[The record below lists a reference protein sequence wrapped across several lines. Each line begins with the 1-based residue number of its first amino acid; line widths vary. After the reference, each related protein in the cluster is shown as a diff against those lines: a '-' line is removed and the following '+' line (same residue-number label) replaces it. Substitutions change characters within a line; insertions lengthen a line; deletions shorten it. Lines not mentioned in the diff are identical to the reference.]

1 MMSGSEL
8 TFGVAEFIAYLN
20 QTLEVAYPFVSVEGE
35 LSNFR
40 VSKNRWVYFDLK
52 DEAES
57 AALKCFAVI
66 YALPGPLED
75 GMRVRVSGSP
85 RLHPMYN
92 FSFQVQQI
100 VPVGDGS
107 LKKAADLLRAK
118 LEAEGLF
125 EESRK
130 RSLPSFPRR
139 IALIT
144 AGQSAAYADFIKI
157 AGARWGN
164 LTVEHYD
171 VLVQGDE
178 SPRQVVAALQAVN
191 GSAEPVEAVVLIR
204 GGGSAEDLAA
214 FSDERVVRAVAAS
227 RVPTLVAI
235 GHEIDLSLAEL
246 AADVRASTPSNA
258 AELLLPDR
266 GDERRHVTTIS
277 RQLDENLNTYI
288 AQKRQDVMSLSKRL
302 DERLNTVL
310 DSAKERIYRT
320 GQLLDVLDPHRPLT
334 LGYALVHATDGL
346 VVRSVSAVSPGDEIA
361 IELADGTIGATTTGV
376 KHKGGTS

>member
-1 MMSGSEL
+1 MMNGGEL

-20 QTLEVAYPFVSVEGE
+20 QTLETAYPFVSVEGE

-40 VSKNRWVYFDLK
+40 ISKNRWVYFDLK
-52 DEAES
+52 DEAEP
-57 AALKCFAVI
+57 AMLKCFAVI

-75 GMRVRVSGSP
+75 GMRVRISGSP
-85 RLHPMYN
+85 RLHPLYN

-100 VPVGDGS
+100 APVGEGS

-125 EESRK
+125 EQSRK
-130 RSLPSFPRR
+130 RLLPTFPTR

-164 LTVEHYD
+164 LKVEHYD
-171 VLVQGDE
+171 VLVQGEE
-178 SPRQVVAALQAVN
+178 SPRQVVAALEAVS
-191 GSAEPVEAVVLIR
+191 GSADPVEAVVLIR

-214 FSDERVVRAVAAS
+214 FNDERVVRAVAAS

-235 GHEIDLSLAEL
+235 GHEVDVSLAEL

-266 GDERRHVTTIS
+266 GAERRHLTSIS
-277 RQLDENLNTYI
+277 QSLDEYLSTYI
-288 AQKRQDVMSLSKRL
+288 AQKLQDVITLADRL
-302 DERLNTVL
+302 DESLSTIFDR
-310 DSAKERIYRT
+310 AKEQINRSR
-320 GQLLDVLDPHRPLT
+320 QLLEVLDPHRPLEI
-334 LGYALVHATDGL
+334 GYALIHGSRGSI
-346 VVRSVSAVSPGDEIA
+346 VRSTSAISTGDNLT
-361 IELADGTIGATTTGV
+361 IELADGAIDTLVKDV
-376 KHKGGTS
+376 KHKGGTL

>member
-1 MMSGSEL
+1 MTRGAEL
-8 TFGVAEFIAYLN
+8 VFGVAEFVAYLN
-20 QTLEVAYPFVSVEGE
+20 QTLEAAYPFVSIEGE

-40 VSKNRWVYFDLK
+40 ISKNRWVYFDLK
-52 DEAES
+52 DESE
-57 AALKCFAVI
+57 AATLKCFAVI

-85 RLHPMYN
+85 RLHPLYN

-107 LKKAADLLRAK
+107 LKKAADLLKAK

-125 EESRK
+125 DPARK
-130 RSLPSFPRR
+130 RSLPAFPRH
-139 IALIT
+139 IALVT
-144 AGQSAAYADFIKI
+144 AGQSAAYADFLKI

-164 LTVEHYD
+164 LTIEHYD

-178 SPRQVVAALQAVN
+178 SPRQIVRALEGVN
-191 GSAEPVEAVVLIR
+191 GSADPVEVAVIVR

-235 GHEIDLSLAEL
+235 GHEVDVSLAEL
-246 AADVRASTPSNA
+246 AADMRASTPSNA

-266 GDERRHVTTIS
+266 QAELRHINTMRRT
-277 RQLDENLNTYI
+277 LDENLNTYI
-288 AQKRQDVMSLSKRL
+288 IQKRQDVVRMAKELDDTIFGLLEQTKERL
-302 DERLNTVL
+302 DRLG
-310 DSAKERIYRT
+310 R
-320 GQLLDVLDPHRPLT
+320 LLGALDPRRPLIT
-334 LGYALVHATDGL
+334 GYALVRDKSGATVRSVGGVAKGDDLTIELVDGL
-346 VVRSVSAVSPGDEIA
+346 VDTQVKAVQSRKDV
-361 IELADGTIGATTTGV
+361 L
-376 KHKGGTS
+376 

>member
-1 MMSGSEL
+1 MTAGTEL

-20 QTLEVAYPFVSVEGE
+20 QTLETAYPFVSVEGE

-40 VSKNRWVYFDLK
+40 VNKNRWVYFDLK
-52 DEAES
+52 DESES
-57 AALKCFAVI
+57 AMLKCFAVI

-85 RLHPMYN
+85 RLHPLYN

-100 VPVGDGS
+100 MPVGDGS

-125 EESRK
+125 DDSRK
-130 RSLPSFPRR
+130 RPLPAYSRR
-139 IALIT
+139 IALVT

-178 SPRQVVAALQAVN
+178 SPRQIVAALEAVN
-191 GSAEPVEAVVLIR
+191 GSADPVEAVVLVR
-204 GGGSAEDLAA
+204 GGGSAEDLAG

-235 GHEIDLSLAEL
+235 GHEVDISLAEL

-266 GDERRHVTTIS
+266 GAELRHIMSMS
-277 RQLDENLNTYI
+277 RSLDENLSTYI
-288 AQKRQDVMSLSKRL
+288 TQKRQDVVRFAQQLDMELSGIF
-302 DERLNTVL
+302 ERARDGLN
-310 DSAKERIYRT
+310 RT
-320 GQLLDVLDPHRPLT
+320 HQLLDVLDPRRPLAV
-334 LGYALVHATDGL
+334 GYALVRSADGAGIRSTMGVATDDHL
-346 VVRSVSAVSPGDEIA
+346 V
-361 IELADGTIGATTTGV
+361 IELADGSIGAVVEDV
-376 KHKGGTS
+376 KRKGDTI